1 MSNYLAIATVT
12 ESLRH
17 IVEDVLSVIESGA
30 GVTVTRPDLSAKEP
44 STHVNIYLYQVTPNA
59 ALRNVDLP
67 TRRQDGGVVARP
79 TVALDLHY
87 VISVHGAEGDGEMEA
102 QRILGATISALH
114 ARPLLTRGVIE
125 DVLTETSLAILQ
137 ESDLADQVESVR
149 ITPASLN
156 LEELSKLWSVFFQT
170 SYVLSVAYQ
179 CSVVLIEAPV
189 ATSQALPPHTA
200 GIRAVP
206 FGRAT
211 IAEIIDE
218 EGTDIPITVNSTLLL
233 TGSGLKGE
241 SVTLR
246 IGDAEAVPARV
257 TDKEVRVDLT
267 DEDAV
272 DVAALRAGVLPA
284 QLVYRVALDPDDP
297 VESLRVGWASNPFP
311 LVLRPL
317 VDATEQV
324 DGAGGDP
331 QLEVTLLPD
340 VGSRQRATL
349 LLNQLNPAPGERPLS
364 YVIDAPSRSGDAAS
378 DVLSFA
384 ISDVAPATYL
394 LRVQIDGAESP
405 LETDA
410 SGTYNGPQ
418 VTIVA

>member
-12 ESLRH
+12 ASLRH

-30 GVTVTRPDLSAKEP
+30 VVTVTRPDLSAKEP
-44 STHVNIYLYQVTPNA
+44 NTHVNIYLYQVTPNA

-125 DVLTETSLAILQ
+125 DVLAKTSLAILQ

-170 SYVLSVAYQ
+170 PYVLSVAYQ

-218 EGTDIPITVNSTLLL
+218 EGKDVPITVNSTLLL

-241 SVTLR
+241 SVALR
-246 IGDAEAVPARV
+246 IGDVEAVPARA
-257 TDKEVRVDLT
+257 TDKEVLVDLT
-267 DEDAV
+267 DGDAV
-272 DVAALRAGVLPA
+272 DAGALRAGVLPA
-284 QLVYRVALDPDDP
+284 QFVYRVALDPDDP
-297 VESLRVGWASNPFP
+297 VASLRVGWASNSFP

-317 VDATEQV
+317 VDSTEQV
-324 DGAGGDP
+324 DDADGDP

-340 VGSRQRATL
+340 VGPRQRATL
-349 LLNQLNPAPGERPLS
+349 LLNQLNPAPGERALS
-364 YVIDAPSRSGDAAS
+364 YVIDAPSRSGQAAS
-378 DVLSFA
+378 DVISFA
-384 ISDVAPATYL
+384 IGDVAPATYL

-410 SGTYNGPQ
+410 NGTYNGPQ